1 MSVLIVALIVVAS
14 FITAFMS
21 SMFGMLGGMT
31 LFAVLANVMPIGA
44 AMVLHG
50 ILQLTANVY
59 RAWLNRRDIQ
69 WAIIGYFAIGGLIGL
84 AILKIIDFSPNRIVV
99 LFGLGI
105 MPYIIVAIPKAWA
118 LDATKKPV
126 AFVAGWLVVLIN
138 LLTGVSGPVL
148 DLFFQKTALTRHQ
161 VVATKAVLSGI
172 GHSAK
177 IIFFGALVS
186 TASLA
191 NWPALELL
199 ILAMIASMLGTR
211 VGKYALDNMQDAT
224 FFSWTQRILLTMGAL
239 LIARAIQLML
249 ERG

>member
-1 MSVLIVALIVVAS
+1 
-14 FITAFMS
+14 
-21 SMFGMLGGMT
+21 MLGGMT

-50 ILQLTANVY
+50 ILQLTANIY
-59 RAWLNRRDIQ
+59 RAWLNRRDIK
-69 WAIIGYFAIGGLIGL
+69 WSIIGYFAIGG
-84 AILKIIDFSPNRIVV
+84 AIALTILEIIDFSPNRIVV
-99 LFGLGI
+99 LFGLGL
-105 MPYIIVAIPKAWA
+105 MPYIIVIIPKAWA
-118 LDATKKPV
+118 LDATRKPF
-126 AFVAGWLVVLIN
+126 AFLAGWLVVVIN
-138 LLTGVSGPVL
+138 LLTGVSGPAL
-148 DLFFQKTALTRHQ
+148 DLFFQRTVLTRHQ

-199 ILAMIASMLGTR
+199 ALAMVASIIGTR

-239 LIARAIQLML
+239 LIARAIQLL
-249 ERG
+249 LAAD

>member
-1 MSVLIVALIVVAS
+1 
-14 FITAFMS
+14 
-21 SMFGMLGGMT
+21 
-31 LFAVLANVMPIGA
+31 
-44 AMVLHG
+44 
-50 ILQLTANVY
+50 
-59 RAWLNRRDIQ
+59 
-69 WAIIGYFAIGGLIGL
+69 
-84 AILKIIDFSPNRIVV
+84 
-99 LFGLGI
+99 
-105 MPYIIVAIPKAWA
+105 
-118 LDATKKPV
+118 
-126 AFVAGWLVVLIN
+126 
-138 LLTGVSGPVL
+138 L

-211 VGKYALDNMQDAT
+211 VGKYALDNTQDAT